1 MDIKNIMKQQEILKM
16 SDSDLKSKITDM
28 QIQLSNLKFNH
39 QISPVENPLRIKI
52 MRKTVARL
60 LTELSKRS

>member
-1 MDIKNIMKQQEILKM
+1 MKQQEIVKL
-16 SDSDLKSKITDM
+16 SDSDLNNKITDM

-39 QISPVENPLRIKI
+39 KVSPVENPLRIKVL
-52 MRKTVARL
+52 RRNVARL

>member
-1 MDIKNIMKQQEILKM
+1 MKQQEIVKL
-16 SDSDLKSKITDM
+16 SDNDLNNKITDM

-39 QISPVENPLRIKI
+39 KVSPVENPLRIKVL
-52 MRKTVARL
+52 RRNVARL

>member
-1 MDIKNIMKQQEILKM
+1 MKQQEIVKL
-16 SDSDLKSKITDM
+16 SDNDLNNKITDM

-39 QISPVENPLRIKI
+39 KVSPVENPLRI
-52 MRKTVARL
+52 RVLRRNVARL

>member
-1 MDIKNIMKQQEILKM
+1 MEQQEIVKL
-16 SDSDLKSKITDM
+16 SDSDLNNKIADM

-39 QISPVENPLRIKI
+39 KVSPVENPLRIKVL
-52 MRKTVARL
+52 RRNVARL

>member
-1 MDIKNIMKQQEILKM
+1 MKQQEIVKL
-16 SDSDLKSKITDM
+16 SDSDLNNKIADM

-39 QISPVENPLRIKI
+39 KVSPVENPLRI
-52 MRKTVARL
+52 RVLRRNVARL

>member
-1 MDIKNIMKQQEILKM
+1 MKQQEIVKL
-16 SDSDLKSKITDM
+16 SDSDLSNKITDM

-39 QISPVENPLRIKI
+39 KVSPVENPLRI
-52 MRKTVARL
+52 RVLRRNVARL

>member
-1 MDIKNIMKQQEILKM
+1 MNKEIMKQQEILKM

-52 MRKTVARL
+52 LRKTVARL

>member
-1 MDIKNIMKQQEILKM
+1 MNKEIMKQQEILKM

-39 QISPVENPLRIKI
+39 QISPVENSLRIKI

>member
-1 MDIKNIMKQQEILKM
+1 MEQQEIVKL
-16 SDSDLKSKITDM
+16 SDSDLTNKIADM

-39 QISPVENPLRIKI
+39 KVSPVENPLRIKVL
-52 MRKTVARL
+52 RRNVARL

>member
-1 MDIKNIMKQQEILKM
+1 MKQQEIVKL
-16 SDSDLKSKITDM
+16 SDSDLNNKITDM

-39 QISPVENPLRIKI
+39 KVSPVENPLRI
-52 MRKTVARL
+52 RVLRRNVARL

>member
-1 MDIKNIMKQQEILKM
+1 MNKEIMKQQEILKM

>member
-1 MDIKNIMKQQEILKM
+1 MKQQEILKM

>member
-1 MDIKNIMKQQEILKM
+1 MKQQEIVKL
-16 SDSDLKSKITDM
+16 SDSDLNNKIADM

-39 QISPVENPLRIKI
+39 KVSPVENPLRIKVL
-52 MRKTVARL
+52 RRNVARL